1 MFDEKTKE
9 NLKALREV
17 SQLFDQSVNC
27 LTPQYFFI
35 ICLYWWPEKLFKW
48 TKNQISDNMHL
59 WK

>member
-9 NLKALREV
+9 KLKAFREV

-35 ICLYWWPEKLFKW
+35 ICLY
-48 TKNQISDNMHL
+48 
-59 WK
+59 

>member
-9 NLKALREV
+9 NLKALCEV

-35 ICLYWWPEKLFKW
+35 ICLY
-48 TKNQISDNMHL
+48 
-59 WK
+59 